1 MKTTKHEEV
10 IFPVMKLDYNFNVI
24 YCNEPAYPM
33 LNMWNC
39 KPTERIPIKVLES
52 HPGIFNSI
60 NNAHAPDI
68 SIEMDDITVKCTVMP
83 FPEAG
88 YIGIYAYMI
97 EYTEKTKEKVT
108 LAKLN

>member
-1 MKTTKHEEV
+1 MKTTKKEEV

-33 LNMWNC
+33 LSKWNC
-39 KPTERIPIKVLES
+39 RPKERVPMAVLEQ
-52 HPGIFNSI
+52 HPGIYTAI
-60 NNAHAPDI
+60 NTTQTPDI
-68 SIEMDDITVKCTVMP
+68 EVEMDDVIVKCTVVP

-88 YIGIYAYMI
+88 YIGIYAYLI

>member
-1 MKTTKHEEV
+1 MRTTKREEV

-24 YCNEPAYPM
+24 YCNEPARPM
-33 LNMWNC
+33 LNNWNTRITGQI
-39 KPTERIPIKVLES
+39 PTAVLEK
-52 HPGIFNSI
+52 HPQIFIALKDSNT
-60 NNAHAPDI
+60 PDL
-68 SIEMDDITVKCTVMP
+68 EVDMDGVTVKCSVVP

-88 YIGIYAYMI
+88 YIGIYGYMI